1 MKFTKTSEKQIRE
14 FMSKMDAT
22 GCLPVTEWTSGS
34 GRYTTN
40 RALPPFVTRYERKDY
55 PKTQLPKHGTTE
67 RTAYNFLNANK
78 RKKSVLVLDL
88 EALYAFLF
96 ASANGQT
103 IPQD

>member
-14 FMSKMDAT
+14 FMSKMDAK

-40 RALPPFVTRYERKDY
+40 RALPPFVTRYERK
-55 PKTQLPKHGTTE
+55 K
-67 RTAYNFLNANK
+67 A
-78 RKKSVLVLDL
+78 VLVIDL